1 AAAAAPAAEARAEVG
16 LGRERHGG
24 TGGVGGGAGHRAAD
38 TAVLASEHAAAG
50 TGPRHGQGDGRD
62 AERGAHAGR
71 ARHGDR
77 AGSGARAA
85 AAAPARE
92 DAARR
97 RRRAERHDGAR
108 AESPRAHA
116 AAVDSRGRRCD
127 RARPRAG
134 ASDRQRERL
143 ARLHDALE
151 RAVAAEAVMHD
162 VQLAPLV
169 LAERGDPERRV
180 DELGTRPRLPA
191 LNPVPDAARAVIA
204 VEVAPEELRKAAA
217 AIAVA
222 PGDRAVVRQVAVLED
237 GQRQRAV
244 VTAAR
249 RVVAVGPLHEAP
261 AVVLPSR
268 ARGRLEVHLLPLV
281 LTDVGDK
288 EIPEL
293 PVEAEPPRVAETVRP
308 DLGPRARRAP
318 EGVGRRDHVGSGA
331 VHVDAEDLAE
341 ELTEILGA
349 VAGIAHTAPITHAD

>member
-1 AAAAAPAAEARAEVG
+1 ARRAAADPGRIAAHAARAHGRDRQHEALEHEVRRHRRVGAERDGAGAAAGAAAAAPAAEARAEVG
-16 LGRERHGG
+16 PGRERHGG
-24 TGGVGGGAGHRAAD
+24 AGGVDGSAGHWAAD
-38 TAVLASEHAAAG
+38 TVGLAGE
-50 TGPRHGQGDGRD
+50 
-62 AERGAHAGR
+62 
-71 ARHGDR
+71 
-77 AGSGARAA
+77 RAA
-85 AAAPARE
+85 
-92 DAARR
+92 
-97 RRRAERHDGAR
+97 
-108 AESPRAHA
+108 
-116 AAVDSRGRRCD
+116 
-127 RARPRAG
+127 
-134 ASDRQRERL
+134 
-143 ARLHDALE
+143 
-151 RAVAAEAVMHD
+151 AAEAVMHD

-244 VTAAR
+244 VIAAR

-331 VHVDAEDLAE
+331 E
-341 ELTEILGA
+341 
-349 VAGIAHTAPITHAD
+349 

>member
-1 AAAAAPAAEARAEVG
+1 A
-16 LGRERHGG
+16 GR
-24 TGGVGGGAGHRAAD
+24 RAAD
-38 TAVLASEHAAAG
+38 TAGRAGDRTAAG

-62 AERGAHAGR
+62 AEGGAHAGR

-77 AGSGARAA
+77 AGSGARAP

-108 AESPRAHA
+108 PEHPRAHA
-116 AAVDSRGRRCD
+116 AAVDPRGRRRD
-127 RARPRAG
+127 RARPNAG
-134 ASDRQRERL
+134 TSDRHEERL

-151 RAVAAEAVMHD
+151 RAVAAHQTVMHD

-169 LAERGDPERRV
+169 LAERGDLERRV
-180 DELGTRPRLPA
+180 DELSTRPRLAA
-191 LNPVPDAARAVIA
+191 LDPVPDAARAVIA
-204 VEVAPEELRKAAA
+204 VEVAPEELREAPA

-222 PGDRAVVRQVAVLED
+222 PGDRAVVVRQVVVLED

-249 RVVAVGPLHEAP
+249 RVVAEGPLHAAP
-261 AVVLPSR
+261 AVVLASR

-281 LTDVGDK
+281 LTDVGDE

-293 PVEAEPPRVAETVRP
+293 PVEAEAPRVAETERP
-308 DLGPRARRAP
+308 DLGPRARR
-318 EGVGRRDHVGSGA
+318 
-331 VHVDAEDLAE
+331 
-341 ELTEILGA
+341 
-349 VAGIAHTAPITHAD
+349 